1 MLYLRIALQLFV
13 ALGVLNVWLLR
24 ANKPSAYRGGNARN
38 LREEF
43 PAYGLPAGSIY
54 LVGAI
59 KILLSLALI
68 AGLWFPLLV
77 RPAAIGMGLMMLG
90 AVAMH
95 VKIKDPLHK
104 SLPAAGVALLCALI
118 VIRCS
123 RV

>member
-13 ALGVLNVWLLR
+13 GLGVLNVWLLR
-24 ANKPSAYRGGNARN
+24 ANKPSPYRGGDART

-43 PAYGLPAGSIY
+43 PAYGLPAASMY

-59 KILLSLALI
+59 KILLALTLI
-68 AGLWFPLLV
+68 AGIWFPALI

-95 VKIKDPLHK
+95 LKIKDPMHK
-104 SLPAAGVALLCALI
+104 SLPAAGIALLCALI
-118 VIRCS
+118 VFLCGQ
-123 RV
+123 V

>member
-1 MLYLRIALQLFV
+1 MVYLRIALQLFV

-24 ANKPSAYRGGNARN
+24 ANKPSPYRGGNARN

-43 PAYGLPAGSIY
+43 SAYRLLPAMMY

-59 KILLSLALI
+59 KILLALALI
-68 AGLWFPLLV
+68 GGIWFQVLV

-95 VKIKDPLHK
+95 VKIADPLKK
-104 SLPAAGVALLCALI
+104 SLPAAGVAILCLLI
-118 VIRCS
+118 VLL
-123 RV
+123 

>member
-1 MLYLRIALQLFV
+1 MLYLRIVLQLFV

-24 ANKPSAYRGGNARN
+24 ANKPSPYRGGDARN

-43 PAYGLPAGSIY
+43 PAYGLPGATMY

-59 KILLSLALI
+59 KLLLALALI
-68 AGLWFPLLV
+68 AGIWFPVLI

-95 VKIKDPLHK
+95 LKIKDSMHK
-104 SLPAAGVALLCALI
+104 SLPAAGIALLCGLI
-118 VIRCS
+118 VLLCG

>member
-1 MLYLRIALQLFV
+1 MLYLRIVLQLIV

-24 ANKPSAYRGGNARN
+24 ADKPSAYRGCNARN

-43 PAYGLPAGSIY
+43 PAYGLPAASMY

-59 KILLSLALI
+59 KILLALALI

-95 VKIKDPLHK
+95 LKIKDPLQK
-104 SLPAAGVALLCALI
+104 SVPAAGVALLCALI
-118 VIRCS
+118 VLLCG

>member
-1 MLYLRIALQLFV
+1 MVYLCIALQLFV

-43 PAYGLPAGSIY
+43 PAYGLPAGSMY

-59 KILLSLALI
+59 KILLALTLI
-68 AGLWFPLLV
+68 AGIWFPVLV

-95 VKIKDPLHK
+95 VKIGDPLKK

-118 VIRCS
+118 VFLCG

>member
-24 ANKPSAYRGGNARN
+24 ANKPSPYRGGDARN
-38 LREEF
+38 LGEEF
-43 PAYGLPAGSIY
+43 PAYGLPAATMY

-59 KILLSLALI
+59 KILLALALI
-68 AGLWFPLLV
+68 AGIWFPLLI

-95 VKIKDPLHK
+95 LKIKDPLQK
-104 SLPAAGVALLCALI
+104 SLPAAGIALLCGLI
-118 VIRCS
+118 VFLCG

>member
-24 ANKPSAYRGGNARN
+24 ANNPSAYRGGNARN
-38 LREEF
+38 LHEEF
-43 PAYGLPAGSIY
+43 PAYGLPAWSMY

-59 KILLSLALI
+59 KILLALALI
-68 AGLWFPLLV
+68 VGMWFPLLV

-95 VKIKDPLHK
+95 LKIKDPLHK
-104 SLPAAGVALLCALI
+104 SLPAAGIAFLCALI
-118 VIRCS
+118 VFLCG

>member
-24 ANKPSAYRGGNARN
+24 ANKPSPYRGGTART

-43 PAYGLPAGSIY
+43 TAYGLPTGSMY
-54 LVGAI
+54 LIGAI
-59 KILLSLALI
+59 KIMLALALI
-68 AGLWFPLLV
+68 AGIWFPLLV

-95 VKIKDPLHK
+95 LKIKDPLQK

-118 VIRCS
+118 VLLGG

>member
-1 MLYLRIALQLFV
+1 MVYLRIALQLFV
-13 ALGVLNVWLLR
+13 ALGILNVWLLR

-43 PAYGLPAGSIY
+43 LAYGLPAESMY

-59 KILLSLALI
+59 KILLALALI
-68 AGLWFPLLV
+68 AGIWFPLLV
-77 RPAAIGMGLMMLG
+77 LPAAIGMGLMMLG

-104 SLPAAGVALLCALI
+104 SLPAAGLALLCALI
-118 VIRCS
+118 AFLCV

>member
-1 MLYLRIALQLFV
+1 MLYLRIVLQLFV

-24 ANKPSAYRGGNARN
+24 ANQPSPYRGGDARN

-43 PAYGLPAGSIY
+43 PAYGLPAATMY

-59 KILLSLALI
+59 KILLAIALI
-68 AGLWFPLLV
+68 AGIWFPLLIP
-77 RPAAIGMGLMMLG
+77 PAAIGMGLMMLG

-95 VKIKDPLHK
+95 VKIKDPLQK
-104 SLPAAGVALLCALI
+104 SLPATGIALLCGLI
-118 VIRCS
+118 VFLCG